1 MKKLLFLN
9 LFLLVFITS
18 FAQQNTK
25 VLVEAESFA
34 NKGGWVIDQQSMDV
48 MGSPY
53 LMAHGMGVP
62 VADASSTVQFSK
74 PGKYRVFVRT
84 RNWAARWN
92 NSEAPGKFKITMD
105 GKELAT
111 IFGTKSDAWGWQDG
125 GVVDVKNNTCTL
137 TLKDLTGFNGRCD
150 AILFSADL
158 KYVPSAE
165 VNKIDELR
173 AELNPAI
180 LKINNAGTYDFVVV
194 GGGMAGTC
202 AAISAARLGVKVA
215 LIQDRPVLG
224 GNNSSEVRVH
234 LGGWVRVEPYPAI
247 GNLVN
252 EIGPTKEGNAQPK
265 GNYEDDKKLNAVKNE
280 KNITLFLNHRA
291 NKVVMENGK
300 IKSVQA
306 TDMVTGEKREFTA
319 TLFADCTGDATIGAL
334 AGAKYMIG
342 RESSKEYGES
352 RAPEKSDSM
361 TMGSSVQWFALKRD
375 KDVAFPDI
383 KWGLAWDET
392 KQQKGLRGDWDWET
406 GMGINQ
412 ITEIERIRDYGLMVV
427 FSNWSYLKN
436 RSQLKADY
444 ANKQLEWVEYVA
456 GKRESKRLVGDYIL
470 RESDL
475 TDAKVYPD
483 GTASTSWTIDLHYPD
498 KKNSELFPG
507 APYKSIAIHTK
518 IYPYPIPF
526 RCLYSVNVPNLMMAG
541 RNISTTHSALGTVR
555 VMRTTGMMGEVLGMA
570 ASICKKQNVEPRGVY
585 QNHFP
590 ELIEL
595 MKVGVGDAS
604 LPNNQDYNKG
614 DSLLKKKKKE

>member
-1 MKKLLFLN
+1 MKKLLIIN
-9 LFLLVFITS
+9 LFLLVFITGFS
-18 FAQQNTK
+18 QQNSK

-62 VADASSTVQFSK
+62 VADASSSVQFPK
-74 PGKYRVFVRT
+74 KGKYRVFVRT

-92 NSEAPGKFKITMD
+92 STDAPGKFKIALD
-105 GKELAT
+105 GKELAAV
-111 IFGTKSDAWGWQDG
+111 FGTKSEAWDWQDG
-125 GVVDVKNNTCTL
+125 GVVEVKNSNCTL
-137 TLKDLTGFNGRCD
+137 TLKDFSGFNGRCD

-158 KYVPSAE
+158 KYVPSSE
-165 VNKIDELR
+165 VSKIDELR
-173 AELNPAI
+173 AELNPQI
-180 LKINNAGTYDFVVV
+180 DKIKNAGPYDFVVV

-234 LGGWVRVEPYPAI
+234 LGGWIKVEPYPAI

-252 EIGPTKEGNAQPK
+252 EIGPTIAGNAQPK
-265 GNYEDDKKLNAVKNE
+265 GNYEDDKKLNAVRNE
-280 KNITLFLNHRA
+280 KNITLFLNHHA
-291 NKVVMENGK
+291 NKVVVENGR
-300 IKSVQA
+300 IKTVQA
-306 TDMVTGEKREFTA
+306 TDIVTGEKREFTA
-319 TLFADCTGDATIGAL
+319 PLFADCTGDATIGAL
-334 AGAKYMIG
+334 AGAKYMLG
-342 RESSKEYGES
+342 RESTKEYGES

-361 TMGSSVQWFALKRD
+361 TMGSSVQWFALQAK
-375 KDVAFPDI
+375 KDAPFPDI

-392 KQQKGLRGDWDWET
+392 KQLVGLRGDWDWET
-406 GMGINQ
+406 GMGFDQIN
-412 ITEIERIRDYGLMVV
+412 EIERIRDYGLMVV
-427 FSNWSYLKN
+427 FSNWSFLKN
-436 RSQLKADY
+436 HSQFKADY
-444 ANKQLEWVEYVA
+444 ANKQLEWVAYVA

-475 TDAKVYPD
+475 TEAKVYPD

-498 KKNSELFPG
+498 EKNSELFPG
-507 APYKSIAIHTK
+507 APFISTAIHTK

-541 RNISTTHSALGTVR
+541 RNISVTHSALGSVR

-570 ASICKKQNVEPRGVY
+570 ASICKKENVDPRGLY

-590 ELIEL
+590 ELIQL

-604 LPNNQDYNKG
+604 LPNKQNYNEGRILYKQ
-614 DSLLKKKKKE
+614 K

>member
-1 MKKLLFLN
+1 MRKLLIVNIL
-9 LFLLVFITS
+9 LLVFINGYS
-18 FAQQNTK
+18 QQSLK

-62 VADASSTVQFSK
+62 VADASSSVEFPK

-92 NSEAPGKFKITMD
+92 TTDAPGKFKIAID
-105 GKELAT
+105 GKELAAV
-111 IFGTKSDAWGWQDG
+111 FGTKSEAWDWQDG
-125 GVVDVKNNTCTL
+125 GVVEVKNSNCTL

-158 KYVPSAE
+158 KYAPLSE
-165 VNKIDELR
+165 VSKIDELR
-173 AELNPAI
+173 TELNPAVR
-180 LKINNAGTYDFVVV
+180 KINNAGTYDFVVV

-234 LGGWVRVEPYPAI
+234 LGGWIRVEPYPAI

-252 EIGPTKEGNAQPK
+252 EIGPVKVGNAQPK
-265 GNYEDDKKLNAVKNE
+265 GNYEDGKKLNAVRNE

-291 NKVVMENGK
+291 NNVIMENGS
-300 IKSVQA
+300 IKSLQA
-306 TDMVTGEKREFTA
+306 TDILTGEKREFTA
-319 TLFADCTGDATIGAL
+319 PLFADCTGDATIGAL
-334 AGAKYMIG
+334 AGAKYMLG

-361 TMGSSVQWFALKRD
+361 TMGSSVQWFALQAK
-375 KDVAFPDI
+375 KNAPFPDI
-383 KWGLAWDET
+383 KWGLIWDET
-392 KQQKGLRGDWDWET
+392 KQLVGLRGDWDWET
-406 GMGINQ
+406 GMGIDQ

-436 RSQLKADY
+436 HSKIKADY
-444 ANKQLEWVEYVA
+444 ANKQLEWVAYVA

-475 TDAKVYPD
+475 TEAKVYPD

-507 APYKSIAIHTK
+507 APFKSIAIHTK

-555 VMRTTGMMGEVLGMA
+555 VMRTGGMMGEVLGMA
-570 ASICKKQNVEPRGVY
+570 ASICKKEHVDPRGLY

-590 ELIEL
+590 ELIQL

-604 LPNNQDYNKG
+604 LPNKQNYNEGCILYKQ
-614 DSLLKKKKKE
+614 K